1 MQYLISLLITA
12 LLSIGAV
19 SSPLVGA
26 DLRIITV
33 PQGGT
38 GTSTVTAAG
47 VVYGNG
53 TSAIRATAACADGEI
68 IKYSSGIPACGSD
81 STGVGGSITGLST
94 TTPIAGSNVLVYS
107 SSGAGA
113 AYGVATGTVSSGTG
127 ISLDSSIRSVIGG
140 ALQITN
146 SSPLSGLIASFPF
159 SFSNPTL
166 TWLGLST
173 TTDSGMSAGN
183 LYVGSGGIFQTAA
196 SSSIFG
202 YTPLNPTR
210 QLTIAGTAQQL
221 TSSAGAQTL
230 EADRTWTLSFP
241 SHVIFPGSIN
251 TQNATATNATTTS
264 LAVTNLN
271 SASCDVKA
279 STSGVLSC
287 GTDATGSGG
296 TGLSTTTPISDSNVL
311 VYSSS
316 GAGAAYGV
324 ATGTVSSAN
333 SALTVTSGRS
343 VIGGSLSLTVSTT
356 TTNMFSGS
364 SGQILLYNNGWFGAA
379 TSTLGIAI
387 GDTTG
392 TLSISRGGTG
402 STTAPVSQLLY
413 GGASAY
419 QSVATTSASC
429 SGNTTCSS
437 FTVIGNTPITISSTG
452 GGAGLS
458 TTSPTTNNEV
468 LVYNSAGAGAAYS
481 IATTSLSMTGPFNIA
496 NPIGVLKNGTVTY
509 WGLATTS
516 QPSSSNLLVSNG
528 AAGVYSVATGTVSA
542 GAGISL
548 DSAARSVIGGALQ
561 ITNSSPLSG
570 LTANYPFSFSNP
582 TLTWL
587 GLSTTTN
594 SGMSA
599 GNLYVGSGGIFQTA
613 ASSSIFGYTPEQ
625 PLTFSFP
632 LSRSVNAISSLFS
645 TTTNNGMS
653 AGFLYSGSGGIWQ
666 SAASS
671 SLFGYTPLNPTRQIA
686 VAGTAQ
692 QITSSAGAQTL
703 EADRTWT
710 LSFPSHVVFPGSIN
724 AGNSTTTNATS
735 TSLAVLNLNA
745 ASCDVKASTSGVLS
759 CGTDATGAGGSTPD
773 SKWATS
779 TDSSAIYPSGGIAT
793 GVVIGGAATTTPAQ
807 LSIFANS
814 NYTNAPLIF
823 ASTTAAYDGDIF
835 KAFNSKGVGI
845 FRMVYADS
853 SETSFQV
860 ADTDG
865 NNFADMNATS
875 LGGFLQLSGS
885 AGTANLETDGVSS
898 RLELNVGLGEIVL
911 RTPGSSY
918 MTETSLGI
926 ATTTPEA
933 RLDVWG
939 ANSGKIVTF
948 FSDTGTKFLELLN
961 TGVATVL
968 GVWDFGGAT
977 SVEIPNGTGPTVDAT
992 GEIAVDT
999 TGGQFAYFD
1008 GIADRR
1014 LSATTTKSFNIASST
1029 LDAMGNRMSNG
1040 TSTFQLMNSA
1050 EPLTLL
1056 GFYCVASTT
1065 GSVMVRFGDGAN
1077 WTTEQLCTSG
1087 AYTVTTSNNTF
1098 TSFEAFMV
1106 QASSTASTNRVQR
1119 VTVTPH
1125 FRFTAQ

>member
-759 CGTDATGAGGSTPD
+759 CGTDATGVGGSTPD

-779 TDSSAIYPSGGIAT
+779 TNNAIYPSGLT
-793 GVVIGGAATTTPAQ
+793 NSVVVGTTTQ
-807 LSIFANS
+807 YFATDVCLLCVYATS
-814 NYTNAPLIF
+814 TTGDLIF
-823 ASTTAAYDGDIF
+823 ASSTAGFAGNLINLQNAAGFSVLTINNSGDF
-835 KAFNSKGVGI
+835 TLG
-845 FRMVYADS
+845 DS
-853 SETSFQV
+853 ST
-860 ADTDG
+860 G
-865 NNFADMNATS
+865 NNSLEFSPDFFNLTKSNVSYFSVQNSGGLPILDLGNSDITITNTS
-875 LGGFLQLSGS
+875 NKLAITGG
-885 AGTANLETDGVSS
+885 
-898 RLELNVGLGEIVL
+898 VL
-911 RTPGSSY
+911 TNDNDV
-918 MTETSLGI
+918 GI